1 MLLQDTNETK
11 AAGTESFGR
20 FLELCDGMIAIV
32 SKEYFTRL
40 WCVYELATFC
50 KNNRESLDERLLL
63 LSIAWPPV
71 FSPLKSRTLTREEL
85 DWFEGFD
92 CLEAR
97 RSASNR
103 CAASGVLS
111 ARPCPLPPP
120 PAHQQVRCSKPADRA
135 FVLDAIRNNWGSE
148 EEFNHFV
155 RTDLPQIF
163 QLSKHRYSRQLG
175 HTMGQAFDLAFGG

>member
-85 DWFEGFD
+85 DWFERFD

-103 CAASGVLS
+103 CASSGVLS
-111 ARPCPLPPP
+111 ARPCPPPP
-120 PAHQQVRCSKPADRA
+120 SRPPIGALLQAGRPRLCARRD
-135 FVLDAIRNNWGSE
+135 
-148 EEFNHFV
+148 
-155 RTDLPQIF
+155 PQ
-163 QLSKHRYSRQLG
+163 QLG
-175 HTMGQAFDLAFGG
+175 LRGGVQPIRAHRPAPNLPAE